1 MSESNDNTI
10 INPNDYVIVDYDPFL
25 ETTKSYFPT
34 YNLFIDV
41 AHNVSRNGN
50 LFVSSQIN
58 LMRYQEASKNNIAD
72 ILIIPVTTVIG
83 QGGQNNDSIVESI
96 FFNCDGDI
104 LQFTSA
110 AALTQLK
117 DVQAKNNIKDLFKFL
132 QINKH
137 IGYPSEDSHI
147 VYDVNL
153 KQLKKDNFNIAG
165 LKTINVLH
173 LLACDDKKA
182 IEKICKCNELEMRFT
197 INGINKDLD
206 DDLEHKTKTIFQ
218 AFYHSVYDDKLYH
231 DSVNQIDNFAD
242 KEKRISPSKIQP
254 SKIQKTRS
262 TGRKIFRGIL
272 YFIQFLFVIALFNVE
287 GDAILGGI
295 ISIAIVALV
304 LKNT

>member
-1 MSESNDNTI
+1 MSESNENTI
-10 INPNDYVIVDYDPFL
+10 IKPNDYIIVDYDPFL

-34 YNLFIDV
+34 YDLLIDV
-41 AHNVSRNGN
+41 AHNVSKNGN

-83 QGGQNNDSIVESI
+83 QGGQNNDSIVERI
-96 FFNCDGDI
+96 FFNCYGDI

-110 AALTQLK
+110 AALAQLK
-117 DVQAKNNIKDLFKFL
+117 HVQAKNNIKDLFKFL

-137 IGYPSEDSHI
+137 IGYPSEGSRI
-147 VYDVNL
+147 VYDVSL
-153 KQLKKDNFNIAG
+153 KQLKKDNFNIDSG
-165 LKTINVLH
+165 KTTNILH

-206 DDLEHKTKTIFQ
+206 DDLEHKFKTIFQ

-231 DSVNQIDNFAD
+231 DSINEIDNFVD
-242 KEKRISPSKIQP
+242 KEKRMSPSKIQ
-254 SKIQKTRS
+254 KAGS
-262 TGRKIFRGIL
+262 TARTAIRGAL
-272 YFIQFLFVIALFNVE
+272 YFLQFMFVITTLSALFSFE
-287 GDAILGGI
+287 GDALLGGI
-295 ISIAIVALV
+295 LLIVIVALA
-304 LKNT
+304 LKKI